1 MSRVITHTHYEILT
15 LFWQKSKAQIEKRE
29 WKLKRKAARDGAIA
43 EEVAKREKNETP
55 TSQMAGLTVS
65 DGASVGQTASQ
76 SATGGTDVSA
86 TDTPNVS
93 SSKIAFLFPGQGSQA
108 VGMLKSVSSLPAV
121 KEMCD
126 KAAEILGYDLLDLC
140 VNGPKEKLDDTVF
153 AQPALFLSGLAAVE
167 KLRVDDPAAIANCAQ
182 CAGLSL
188 GEYTA
193 LVFAGAMSFE
203 DGLRVVKARA
213 EAMKAAAAVG
223 EHVRAEPFPNPGT
236 LFSVPQ

>member
-1 MSRVITHTHYEILT
+1 
-15 LFWQKSKAQIEKRE
+15 
-29 WKLKRKAARDGAIA
+29 
-43 EEVAKREKNETP
+43 
-55 TSQMAGLTVS
+55 
-65 DGASVGQTASQ
+65 
-76 SATGGTDVSA
+76 
-86 TDTPNVS
+86 
-93 SSKIAFLFPGQGSQA
+93 
-108 VGMLKSVSSLPAV
+108 
-121 KEMCD
+121 
-126 KAAEILGYDLLDLC
+126 LLDLC

-223 EHVRAEPFPNPGT
+223 EHVRAGPFPNPGT